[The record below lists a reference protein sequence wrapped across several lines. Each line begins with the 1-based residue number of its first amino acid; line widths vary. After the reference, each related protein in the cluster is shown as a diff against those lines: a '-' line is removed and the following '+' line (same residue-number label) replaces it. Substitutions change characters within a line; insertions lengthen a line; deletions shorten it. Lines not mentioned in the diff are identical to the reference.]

1 MFNLFNRY
9 DQTPGGV
16 NVAAT
21 EVKQRLDRGDKIT
34 LLDVREQ
41 WEYDTARIDGAKLIP
56 MRELETR
63 KAELNPNDEIVV
75 YCHMGVRSLKAIHYL
90 QQHGFTNLKNLSGG
104 IEAWSTTA
112 DPSVPRYR

>member
-21 EVKQRLDRGDKIT
+21 EVKQRLDRGDTIT

-41 WEYDTARIDGAKLIP
+41 WEYDTARINGAKLIP

-90 QQHGFTNLKNLSGG
+90 KQHGFTNLKNLSGG

>member
-41 WEYDTARIDGAKLIP
+41 WEYDTARINGAKLIP

-63 KAELNPNDEIVV
+63 KAELNANDEIVV

-112 DPSVPRYR
+112 DPSVPHYR

>member
-1 MFNLFNRY
+1 MFGMFNRY
-9 DQTPGGV
+9 DQTPGGL

-41 WEYDTARIDGAKLIP
+41 WEYDTARIQGAKLIP

-63 KAELNPNDEIVV
+63 KAELNPTDEIIV
-75 YCHMGVRSLKAIHYL
+75 YCHMGVRSLK
-90 QQHGFTNLKNLSGG
+90 
-104 IEAWSTTA
+104 
-112 DPSVPRYR
+112 

>member
-1 MFNLFNRY
+1 
-9 DQTPGGV
+9 
-16 NVAAT
+16 
-21 EVKQRLDRGDKIT
+21 
-34 LLDVREQ
+34 
-41 WEYDTARIDGAKLIP
+41 

-90 QQHGFTNLKNLSGG
+90 PQHGFTNLKNLSGG

>member
-1 MFNLFNRY
+1 MFKLFNRY

-21 EVKQRLDRGDKIT
+21 EVKQRLDRGDKVT
-34 LLDVREQ
+34 LLDVREP
-41 WEYDTARIDGAKLIP
+41 WEWDTARIEGAKLIP
-56 MRELETR
+56 LRELETR
-63 KAELNPNDEIVV
+63 RAELNSHDEIVV
-75 YCHMGVRSLKAIHYL
+75 YCHMGVRSLKAIQYL